1 MASAVTSALTSSN
14 LARTARLCRA
24 LSDENRLR
32 IVGMLTS
39 GERCVCELTAALDL
53 GQSLLSHHLK
63 TLKDAGLVTDRRE
76 GRWVYYTLCCDVLD
90 ELGASLESLTPEA
103 GAARA
108 ENCCR

>member
-1 MASAVTSALTSSN
+1 MATVVKPADLS
-14 LARTARLCRA
+14 RTARLCRA

-32 IVGMLTS
+32 IVGMLTA

-63 TLKDAGLVTDRRE
+63 TLKDAGVVADRRE
-76 GRWVYYTLCCDVLD
+76 GRWVYYTLCCDALD
-90 ELGASLESLTPEA
+90 ELGASLESLTPEV
-103 GAARA
+103 GATRT

>member
-1 MASAVTSALTSSN
+1 MTPVSTSPD

-32 IVGMLTS
+32 IVEMLTA

-63 TLKDAGLVTDRRE
+63 TLKDAGVVTDRRD
-76 GRWVYYTLCCDVLD
+76 GRWVYYTLNCDALDSLGAALD
-90 ELGASLESLTPEA
+90 ELTPDTALPRSED
-103 GAARA
+103 
-108 ENCCR
+108 CCR